1 VALKVVVLCGGLSA
15 EREVSLRSGDAVF
28 QSLNSLGYV
37 AAKVDVTRNVVTDLV
52 REKPDVVFIALHGK
66 YGEDGTMQGLL
77 EILGIPYTGSGVL
90 ASAVA
95 MDKICTKNLLAAVGI
110 NTAPFRT
117 ILRDAAT
124 AEAAKSIA
132 DVIGFPLVVKAACQG
147 STIGTYIVRDA
158 DGFEEA
164 VREALGFDD
173 HLLVEKFIPG
183 MEVTVA
189 VLGNNDPVALPP
201 IEIVSASGIYDYQAK
216 YTAGMSDHIIPA
228 RIPGE
233 TDARIREL
241 ALKTYKSIGCRGFA
255 RVDMIIDWSQNPFVL
270 EVNTIPGLTSVSL
283 FPDAA
288 RAGGI
293 EFPEL
298 IDRLVKLAM
307 ER

>member
-1 VALKVVVLCGGLSA
+1 MALKVVVLCGGLSA